1 MFEAWGRW
9 VFRRRRATLVV
20 SGVFLLVS
28 VVLLIHGGHLATKAI
43 HGIEADDA
51 VNLMDRE
58 LPSSPA
64 SGFTV
69 IFRSD
74 SLTTGE
80 DAFGQAVLAAVLPLR
95 SDPSVA
101 SVRTPFDKGTSIF
114 LATGMQSADGHA
126 VVAEVT
132 LRPEAVL
139 DTSLFPPLREK
150 IRGGPLTVTVTGPAA
165 FRSDLDQALAADLQ
179 RSEVLS
185 APVTFAVL
193 LFVFGS
199 LVAAS
204 LPLGVGALAVV
215 GGIAL
220 VMLLS
225 RFTEVAQYA
234 INIVSLVGL
243 GVAIDYSLFMV
254 ARFREEIAGGAEVPD
269 ALARTVATAGRAVV
283 FSGVAVAIGLGG
295 LLFFRGSFLASLGAG
310 GTIVV
315 VLSVVYALTFLP
327 ALLAVLGRN
336 VDRLRVYRGTP
347 GGTHR
352 RWHRLATAVMRHPVL
367 VLIPTLALLV
377 AAGRPFLDIALA
389 VPDVHILP
397 PGSEAKRGDAIL
409 REAFPERVATRM
421 AVLVSFPGDPFGT
434 PERAGALYDLSRE
447 IATVP
452 GVTEVE
458 SVLQA
463 SMNDDRDAIV
473 AALSGP
479 RASLPEPMR
488 VVAQETVGRTV
499 FLLAALTDAPPTS
512 AEAHAIVDRIRLHR
526 HVADGTLLVTGQTA
540 MDMDSTTYIQA
551 HVPKALAFVFGMTL
565 LLLFALL
572 GSVVL
577 PFKAV
582 AMNLLSLTASF
593 GALVWVFQKGH
604 LAGVLHFTPGPI
616 DPGLPIVLF
625 CATFGLSMDYEVLL
639 LTRIQEEWD
648 RTGDNT
654 HAVAEGLERV
664 GPLITSAAA
673 LMVAVFSAFA
683 IADVVILKIMG
694 VATALTVALDATIVR
709 SLLVPAT
716 MRLLGHFNW
725 WAPEFLLRIR
735 ARVKPHPPGP
745 PPRRQGGGNVN

>member
-9 VFRRRRATLVV
+9 VFRHRRTTLVV
-20 SGVFLLVS
+20 SGIFLLVS
-28 VVLLIHGGHLATKAI
+28 LALLIHGGHLATKAI

-51 VNLMDRE
+51 VNLIDRE

-74 SLTTGE
+74 SLSTGD

-95 SDPSVA
+95 TDPSVA
-101 SVRTPFDKGTSIF
+101 SVRTPFDKDTSIF
-114 LATGMQSADGHA
+114 IATGMESADGHA

-139 DTSLFPPLREK
+139 DTSLFPPLRAK
-150 IRGGPLTVTVTGPAA
+150 IRGGPLTVTATGPAA

-179 RSEVLS
+179 RSEILS

-193 LFVFGS
+193 LLVFGS

-204 LPLGVGALAVV
+204 LPLGVGVLAVV
-215 GGIAL
+215 GGIGL

-254 ARFREEIAGGAEVPD
+254 SRFREEVAGGADVEA
-269 ALARTVATAGRAVV
+269 ALARTVATAGRAVM

-295 LLFFRGSFLASLGAG
+295 LLFFHGSFLASLGAG

-327 ALLAVLGRN
+327 ALLGVLGPN
-336 VDRLRVYRGTP
+336 VDRLRVHRIEPRGE
-347 GGTHR
+347 HR
-352 RWHRLATAVMRHPVL
+352 RWHRLAMGVMRHPVL
-367 VLIPTLALLV
+367 VLLPTLALLV

-421 AVLVSFPGDPFGT
+421 AVLVRFPGDPLGT
-434 PERAGALYDLSRE
+434 PERAAALYDLSRE
-447 IATVP
+447 ITAIP
-452 GVTEVE
+452 GVSEVE
-458 SVLQA
+458 SVVQA
-463 SMNDDRDAIV
+463 SMTDDREATIS
-473 AALSGP
+473 ALAGP

-488 VVAQETVGRTV
+488 VVARETVGRTV
-499 FLLAALTDAPPTS
+499 FLLAALTDAAPTS

-526 HVADGTLLVTGQTA
+526 RVADGTLLVTGQTA

-551 HVPKALAFVFGMTL
+551 HVPKALAFVLGMTL

-577 PFKAV
+577 PLKAV
-582 AMNLLSLTASF
+582 AMNLLSLTACF

-604 LAGVLHFTPGPI
+604 LSGVLHFTPGPI

-639 LTRIQEEWD
+639 LTRIQEEWE

-694 VATALTVALDATIVR
+694 VATALTVALDATVVR
-709 SLLVPAT
+709 TLLVPAT
-716 MRLLGHFNW
+716 MRLLGHVNW
-725 WAPEFLLRIR
+725 WAPGFLLRLR
-735 ARVKPHPPGP
+735 ARL
-745 PPRRQGGGNVN
+745 GGRH

>member
-1 MFEAWGRW
+1 MFEAWGHW
-9 VFRRRRATLVV
+9 VFRRRRETLVA
-20 SGVFLLVS
+20 SLAFLLVS
-28 VVLLIHGGHLATKAI
+28 VVLLIRGGPLTTKAI

-58 LPSSPA
+58 LPYPPA

-69 IFRSD
+69 IFQSATL
-74 SLTTGE
+74 STGD
-80 DAFGQAVLAAVLPLR
+80 DAFSRAVLAAMKPLR
-95 SDPSVA
+95 SDPHVA
-101 SVRTPFDKGTSIF
+101 SVRTPFDPETSIF
-114 LATGMQSADGHA
+114 IASGMQSTDGHA

-132 LRPEAVL
+132 LKPDAVL
-139 DTSLFPPLREK
+139 DTSLFPPLRQK
-150 IRGGPLTVTVTGPAA
+150 IDGGPLAVTVTGPAA

-179 RSEVLS
+179 RSEILS
-185 APVTFAVL
+185 APVTFIVL
-193 LFVFGS
+193 LLVFGS
-199 LVAAS
+199 LVAAA
-204 LPLGVGALAVV
+204 LPLGVGALACV
-215 GGIAL
+215 GAIGL

-254 ARFREEIAGGAEVPD
+254 SRFREEIARGADVPD
-269 ALARTVATAGRAVV
+269 ALAKTMATSGRAVL

-336 VDRLRVYRGTP
+336 VDRLRVLRVSPTAE
-347 GGTHR
+347 HR
-352 RWHRLATAVMRHPVL
+352 RWHRLAHAVMRHPIV

-377 AAGRPFLDIALA
+377 EAGRPFLNLALA

-397 PGSEAKRGDAIL
+397 SESEAKRGDAIL
-409 REAFPERVATRM
+409 RASFPDRVATRI
-421 AVLVSFPGDPFGT
+421 AVLVRFPGDPLGT
-434 PERAGALYDLSRE
+434 PARAGALYDLAQA
-447 IATVP
+447 IAAMP
-452 GVTEVE
+452 GVTEVQ

-463 SMNDDRDAIV
+463 APTDDRAAAIAV
-473 AALSGP
+473 LTEP
-479 RASLPEPMR
+479 RAEAPEPVK
-488 VVAQETVGRTV
+488 VVAKETVGKSV
-499 FLLAALTDAPPTS
+499 IVLAALTDAAPTS
-512 AEAHAIVDRIRLHR
+512 PEAHALVDRIRAHR
-526 HVADGTLLVTGQTA
+526 QIADGTLLVTGQTA
-540 MDMDSTTYIQA
+540 LDMDSTTFILA
-551 HVPKALAFVFGMTL
+551 HAPGALAFVFGMTL
-565 LLLFALL
+565 LLLFVLL

-593 GALVWVFQKGH
+593 GALVWVFQEGH
-604 LAGVLHFTPGPI
+604 LSKLLHFTPGPI
-616 DPGLPIVLF
+616 DPGIPVVLF

-639 LTRIQEEWD
+639 LTRIQEEWE
-648 RTGDNT
+648 RSKDNT
-654 HAVAEGLERV
+654 HAVAEGLERI

-694 VATALTVALDATIVR
+694 VGTALTVALDATIVR
-709 SLLVPAT
+709 TLVVPAT
-716 MRLLGHFNW
+716 MRLLGHLNW
-725 WAPEFLLRIR
+725 WAPAWLLRLR
-735 ARVKPHPPGP
+735 SLVGADRH
-745 PPRRQGGGNVN
+745 

>member
-1 MFEAWGRW
+1 MFEDWGLW
-9 VFRRRRATLVV
+9 VYRRRRATLLA

-28 VVLLIHGGHLATKAI
+28 LVLLIRGGPLTTKAI

-51 VNLMDRE
+51 VSLMDRE

-69 IFRSD
+69 IFQSAA
-74 SLTTGE
+74 LTTGD
-80 DAFGQAVLAAVLPLR
+80 DAFRQAVLAAVLPLR

-101 SVRTPFDKGTSIF
+101 SVRTPFDDDTSIF
-114 LATGMQSADGHA
+114 LAAGMQAADGHA

-150 IRGGPLTVTVTGPAA
+150 IRGGPLTVTATGPAA

-179 RSEVLS
+179 RSELLS

-193 LFVFGS
+193 LLVFGS
-199 LVAAS
+199 LVAAA
-204 LPLGVGALAVV
+204 LPVGVGALAVV

-254 ARFREEIAGGAEVPD
+254 SRFREEIAGGAEVPQ
-269 ALARTVATAGRAVV
+269 ALARTVATAGRAVL

-327 ALLAVLGRN
+327 ALLGVLGKN
-336 VDRLRVYRGTP
+336 VDRLRVFRTSPVGE
-347 GGTHR
+347 HR
-352 RWHRLATAVMRHPVL
+352 RWHRLATAVMRHPVIVL
-367 VLIPTLALLV
+367 VPTLALLV
-377 AAGRPFLDIALA
+377 EAGRPFLDIALA

-397 PGSEAKRGDAIL
+397 AESEAKRGDAIL
-409 REAFPERVATRM
+409 RQTFPERVATRM
-421 AVLVSFPGDPFGT
+421 AVLVQFPGDPLAT
-434 PERAGALYDLSRE
+434 QERTGALYDLARE
-447 IATVP
+447 IAGVP

-463 SMNDDRDAIV
+463 SMDDDRDAIV
-473 AALSGP
+473 AALTHP
-479 RASLPEPMR
+479 REELAEPMR
-488 VVAQETVGRTV
+488 VVAKETVGKTV
-499 FLLAALTDAPPTS
+499 FLLAALTDAEPTS
-512 AEAHAIVDRIRLHR
+512 AAAHAIVDRIRLR
-526 HVADGTLLVTGQTA
+526 RQVADGKLLVTGQTA
-540 MDMDSTTYIQA
+540 MDMDSTAYIQE
-551 HVPKALAFVFGMTL
+551 HVPKALAFVLGMTL

-577 PFKAV
+577 PLKAV

-593 GALVWVFQKGH
+593 GALVWVFQEGH
-604 LAGVLHFTPGPI
+604 LSRVLHFTPGPI

-625 CATFGLSMDYEVLL
+625 CATFGLSMDYVVLL
-639 LTRIQEEWD
+639 LTRIQEEWE
-648 RTGDNT
+648 RSGDNT

-694 VATALTVALDATIVR
+694 VGTALTVAIDATVVR
-709 SLLVPAT
+709 VLIVPAT
-716 MRLLGHFNW
+716 MRLLGHVNW
-725 WAPEFLLRIR
+725 WAPEFLLRFR
-735 ARVKPHPPGP
+735 ARFM
-745 PPRRQGGGNVN
+745 GGVRH